1 MWGLRKKKPALTAK
15 LILYYFVSENIFWYW
30 RLYQDMHKKAP
41 EKENISKIVKSLK
54 GLFYSSLTYV
64 TITIW
69 KISICVL

>member
-1 MWGLRKKKPALTAK
+1 LKTISKYA
-15 LILYYFVSENIFWYW
+15 
-30 RLYQDMHKKAP
+30 QKAP